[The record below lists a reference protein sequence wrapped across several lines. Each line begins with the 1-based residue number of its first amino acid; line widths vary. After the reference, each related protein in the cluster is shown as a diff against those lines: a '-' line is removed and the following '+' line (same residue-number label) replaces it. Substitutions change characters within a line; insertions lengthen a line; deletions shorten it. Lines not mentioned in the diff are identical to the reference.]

1 MADASLS
8 LTLKGHR
15 EQLAGVCSVLGEGNG
30 DKPAGD
36 SAWCARDFGQL
47 RIPGVDVRDTDK
59 CSEGVAAS
67 LKKLQNLHTP
77 HCAGLVS
84 LDSGSWVQYCF

>member
-1 MADASLS
+1 MTSP
-8 LTLKGHR
+8 
-15 EQLAGVCSVLGEGNG
+15 Q
-30 DKPAGD
+30 GD

-59 CSEGVAAS
+59 CGEGCCGFS
-67 LKKLQNLHTP
+67 PEKLQNLHTP

-84 LDSGSWVQYCF
+84 LDSGS